1 MKTASATIE
10 KVLEQIAVLVPG
22 GSAARDELRALLNA
36 SFSSMLTRMNLV
48 SREEFDAQ
56 TALLVRAREKLEA
69 LETRL
74 ATLEQANQAGSGH

>member
-1 MKTASATIE
+1 MKSASATIE

-22 GSAARDELRALLNA
+22 GGAARDELRALLNA

-56 TALLVRAREKLEA
+56 AALLARAREKLEA
-69 LETRL
+69 LEARL
-74 ATLEQANQAGSGH
+74 ASLEQTAQTGSGH